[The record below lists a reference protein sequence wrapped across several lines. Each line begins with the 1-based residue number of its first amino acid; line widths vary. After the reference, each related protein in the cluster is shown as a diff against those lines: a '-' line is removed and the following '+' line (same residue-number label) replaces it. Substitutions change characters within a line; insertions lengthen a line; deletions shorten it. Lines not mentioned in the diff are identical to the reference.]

1 MKKKLLSA
9 VLCAAMIGS
18 MAACGLKSPETPTT
32 AATEATEASAK
43 EEKSEEKAEDGA
55 EAEEKSEDSADAAG
69 GADSPAANDPE
80 VTLVYAEVN
89 PPDSLIGKVDVKFK
103 ETVEELSGG
112 SIKIDLQASGVLGA
126 EGDVLDNM
134 LGGVGTIDMARVSVS
149 TLTGYGVP
157 KSTLLAIP
165 YTFVDRDHFWK
176 FAASDVAKEIMNETQ
191 ELGLGVRGLFYGEE
205 GFRHIFTSKE
215 INGLEDLAGL
225 KIRVSTD
232 PVMVNMINALG
243 ANATVVAYTELY
255 SSLQTGVVDGAENPI
270 SNYQANAFTEVAPNL
285 ILDGHQLGLIE
296 VIITDAAWDKLTD
309 AQKECMVQAAEIAG
323 AYNKEM
329 VQESEDQVLE
339 ELKAD
344 GINVVEVTDK
354 APWVEACKD
363 VIADASKDYADLYQQ
378 IVDLAK

>member
-1 MKKKLLSA
+1 MKKKFLSA
-9 VLCAAMIGS
+9 VLCAAMVGS
-18 MAACGLKSPETPTT
+18 MAACGLKSPETSTT
-32 AATEATEASAK
+32 AATQAAAN
-43 EEKSEEKAEDGA
+43 EEDKSEEKADDGQ
-55 EAEEKSEDSADAAG
+55 EEKEKEKGDAADAAG

-149 TLTGYGVP
+149 TLSGYGVP

-165 YTFVDRDHFWK
+165 YTFVDREHFWT
-176 FAASDVAKEIMNETQ
+176 FAASDVAQEIMNETQ
-191 ELGLGVRGLFYGEE
+191 EVGLGVRGLFYGEE

-215 INGLEDLAGL
+215 IAGLEDLAGL

-270 SNYQANAFTEVAPNL
+270 SNYQANAFTEVAPYL

-309 AQKECMVQAAEIAG
+309 AQKDCMMQAAEIAG

-344 GINVVEVTDK
+344 GIHVVDVTDK
-354 APWVEACKD
+354 APWVDACKD
-363 VIADASKDYADLYQQ
+363 VIADASKDYADLYQK

>member
-1 MKKKLLSA
+1 MRKKILSIA
-9 VLCAAMIGS
+9 LCAAMVSS
-18 MAACGLKSPETPTT
+18 MAACGLKSPETTT
-32 AATEATEASAK
+32 AA
-43 EEKSEEKAEDGA
+43 AETTTAAAETTAA
-55 EAEEKSEDSADAAG
+55 EAEGGEEAEAPDAGEA
-69 GADSPAANDPE
+69 ADSPAANDPQ

-103 ETVEELSGG
+103 EEVERLSGG

-149 TLTGYGVP
+149 TMSGYGVP

-165 YTFVDRDHFWK
+165 YTFVDRDHFWN
-176 FAASDVAKEIMNETQ
+176 FATSDVAQEIMNETQ
-191 ELGLGVRGLFYGEE
+191 EVGLGVKGLFYGEE

-215 INGLEDLAGL
+215 IKGLEDLAGL

-243 ANATVVAYTELY
+243 ASATVVAYTELY

-270 SNYQANAFTEVAPNL
+270 SNYKANAFTEVAPNL

-296 VIITDAAWDKLTD
+296 VIITDAAWNKLTD
-309 AQKECMVQAAEIAG
+309 AQKDCMMEAAKLAG
-323 AYNKEM
+323 EYNKQT
-329 VQESEDQVLE
+329 VQEEEDKVLD
-339 ELKAD
+339 ELKAE
-344 GINVVEVTDK
+344 GINVIEVADK
-354 APWVEACKD
+354 TPWVEACKD
-363 VIADASKDYADLYQQ
+363 VIAEASKGYEDLYQR
-378 IVDLAK
+378 IVDLAN

>member
-1 MKKKLLSA
+1 MRKKILSIA
-9 VLCAAMIGS
+9 LCAAMVSS
-18 MAACGLKSPETPTT
+18 MAACGLKSPETTT
-32 AATEATEASAK
+32 AAAETTTAAAAA
-43 EEKSEEKAEDGA
+43 EETKA
-55 EAEEKSEDSADAAG
+55 EAEAPEGEEKEAEAAG
-69 GADSPAANDPE
+69 GSDSPAANDPQ

-89 PPDSLIGKVDVKFK
+89 PPESLIGQVDVKFK
-103 ETVEELSGG
+103 EEVERLSGG

-149 TLTGYGVP
+149 TLSGYGVP

-165 YTFVDRDHFWK
+165 YAFVDRDHFWK
-176 FAASDVAKEIMNETQ
+176 FAASDVAQEIMNETQ
-191 ELGLGVRGLFYGEE
+191 EVGLGVRGLFYGEE

-215 INGLEDLAGL
+215 ISGIEDLAGL

-255 SSLQTGVVDGAENPI
+255 TSLQTGVVDGAENPI
-270 SNYQANAFTEVAPNL
+270 ANYQANAFTEVAPNL

-309 AQKECMVQAAEIAG
+309 AQKDCMMEAAKLAG
-323 AYNKEM
+323 EYNKET
-329 VQESEDQVLE
+329 VQATEDKVLD
-339 ELKAD
+339 ELRAS
-344 GINVVEVTDK
+344 GINVVEVPDK
-354 APWVEACKD
+354 TPWVEACKD
-363 VIADASKDYADLYQQ
+363 VMAEASKGYEDLFQK
-378 IVDLAK
+378 IVDLAN

>member
-1 MKKKLLSA
+1 MRKKMLSIA
-9 VLCAAMIGS
+9 LCAAMVSS
-18 MAACGLKSPETPTT
+18 MAACGLKSPETTT
-32 AATEATEASAK
+32 AAAETTTAAA
-43 EEKSEEKAEDGA
+43 EETKA
-55 EAEEKSEDSADAAG
+55 EAEAPEGEEKEAEAAG
-69 GADSPAANDPE
+69 GSDSPAANDPQ

-89 PPDSLIGKVDVKFK
+89 PPESLIGQVDVKFK
-103 ETVEELSGG
+103 EAVEELSGG

-149 TLTGYGVP
+149 TLSGYGVP

-165 YTFVDRDHFWK
+165 YAFVDRDHFWK
-176 FAASDVAKEIMNETQ
+176 FAASDVAQEIMNETQ
-191 ELGLGVRGLFYGEE
+191 EVGLGVRGLFYGEE

-215 INGLEDLAGL
+215 IKGIEDLAGL

-255 SSLQTGVVDGAENPI
+255 TSLQTGVVDGAENPI
-270 SNYQANAFTEVAPNL
+270 ANYQANAFTEVAPNL

-309 AQKECMVQAAEIAG
+309 AQKDCMIQAAEIAG
-323 AYNKEM
+323 AYNKET
-329 VQESEDQVLE
+329 VQATEDKVLD
-339 ELKAD
+339 ELRAA
-344 GINVVEVTDK
+344 GINVVEVPDK
-354 APWVEACKD
+354 TPWVEACKD
-363 VIADASKDYADLYQQ
+363 VMAEASKGYEDLFQR
-378 IVDLAK
+378 IVDLAN